1 MKKRLLTGI
10 VVGAVILVIAATNV
24 KVELNPQ
31 FKDYWQQVTAFTNP
45 LTPEIQGKIGQKDD
59 RGFEYAY
66 VQEAID
72 GDTVKLS
79 DGRKLRYVGVD
90 TPELHHPTKG
100 EQCFGEKAYQQNKSL
115 VEHQL
120 VTLEKDVS
128 ETDKY
133 GRLLRYIWL
142 GDKLINQELVSEGY
156 AVARSF
162 PPDIAR
168 QDILRQAEKSARE
181 QQKGLWKDCTV
192 DPKTKST
199 QRVK

>member
-1 MKKRLLTGI
+1 MKKRLLSALVLAA
-10 VVGAVILVIAATNV
+10 VVLVMASINV

-31 FKDYWQQVTAFTNP
+31 FKDYWQQATAFTNP
-45 LTPEIQGKIGQKDD
+45 VTPEIQAKIGQKDE

-66 VQEAID
+66 VDEAID
-72 GDTVKLS
+72 GDTIRLS
-79 DGRKLRYVGVD
+79 DGRKLRYVGMD
-90 TPELHHPTKG
+90 TPELHHPSKG
-100 EQCFGEKAYQQNKSL
+100 EQCFGQAAQTKNKEL

-120 VTLEKDVS
+120 VSLEKDVS

-133 GRLLRYIWL
+133 GRLLRYVWK
-142 GDKLINQELVSEGY
+142 GDQLVNQELVAQGY

-168 QDILRQAEKSARE
+168 QETLRAAEKSARE
-181 QQKGLWKDCTV
+181 QNAGLWKDCTV

-199 QRVK
+199 QRIK